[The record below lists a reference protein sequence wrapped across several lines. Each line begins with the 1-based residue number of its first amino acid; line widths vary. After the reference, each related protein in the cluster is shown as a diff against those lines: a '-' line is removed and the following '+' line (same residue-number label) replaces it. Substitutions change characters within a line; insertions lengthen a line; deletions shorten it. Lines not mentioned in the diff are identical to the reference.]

1 MAAGEHPEDPLI
13 PGYFAVEFQGTITGV
28 FSEAQGMGISIA
40 AVADYGVKDGKE
52 EYHVQP
58 GRASYQQITLGRGM
72 TSNQDM
78 WKWRQ
83 MVEEGDIKGAR
94 KNGTISLYS
103 RDDKKIASYDFVNG
117 WPSSLS
123 NPSLSAD
130 GNTVAHEQLI
140 IEHEGCER
148 KT

>member
-1 MAAGEHPEDPLI
+1 MADDEDPLV
-13 PGYFAVEFQGTITGV
+13 PGYFAVEFQNQIAGV
-28 FSEAQGMGISIA
+28 FESASGMDITIA
-40 AVADYGVKDGKE
+40 PVSNYGTKDGKE

-58 GRASYQQITLGRGM
+58 GRPSYNQIMLGRGI
-72 TSNQDM
+72 TKNQDM

-83 MVEEGDIKGAR
+83 LVEDGKIKDAR

-123 NPSLSAD
+123 NPSLTAG
-130 GNTVAHEQLI
+130 GNTIAMEQFT

-148 KT
+148 KS